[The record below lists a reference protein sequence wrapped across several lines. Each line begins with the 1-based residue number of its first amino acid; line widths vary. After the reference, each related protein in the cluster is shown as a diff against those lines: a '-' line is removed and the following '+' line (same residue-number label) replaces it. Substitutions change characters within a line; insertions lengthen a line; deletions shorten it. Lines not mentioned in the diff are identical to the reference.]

1 MICWTVTILTLP
13 WFFFSV
19 NFLMTQK
26 VCILTKSF
34 PKLVI
39 HIGFVACVSH
49 WLHGKAGTLVD
60 IFLILLKHCGM
71 LLPVVKNP
79 VLDHMVT
86 LAEALPTLT
95 ALIWFLPSLDGIVL
109 AVV

>member
-34 PKLVI
+34 PELVI

-86 LAEALPTLT
+86 LT
-95 ALIWFLPSLDGIVL
+95 ALIWFLPSLDGILL

>member
-1 MICWTVTILTLP
+1 
-13 WFFFSV
+13 
-19 NFLMTQK
+19 MTQK

-34 PKLVI
+34 PALVT

-49 WLHGKAGTLVD
+49 WLHEKAGSLAE
-60 IFLILLKHCGM
+60 IFLILLKHSGM
-71 LLPVVKNP
+71 LPVVKNP

-86 LAEALPTLT
+86 LAEALPILT
-95 ALIWFLPSLDGIVL
+95 ALTWFLPSLDGILL